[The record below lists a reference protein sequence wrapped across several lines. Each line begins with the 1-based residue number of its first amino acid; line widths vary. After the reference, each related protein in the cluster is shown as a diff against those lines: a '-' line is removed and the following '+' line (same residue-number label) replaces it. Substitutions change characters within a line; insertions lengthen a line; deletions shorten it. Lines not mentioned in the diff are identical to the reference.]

1 MALLPIAKTI
11 FRSLFQK
18 PATLKYPFA
27 PMPKDPL
34 VRGQISIDIDSCTF
48 CTICAI
54 KCPTH
59 AITVERKEKS
69 WEISRF
75 HCIVCNACTEVCPKK
90 CLHMVNELTP
100 SSGGKT
106 KDKSVPSAA
115 AAVPA
120 PAATTAAAAPAPVPT
135 ADA

>member
-11 FRSLFQK
+11 FRSLFRK

-48 CTICAI
+48 CTLCAL
-54 KCPTH
+54 KCPTK
-59 AITVERKEKS
+59 AIAVDRKEKS

-90 CLHMVNELTP
+90 CLRMVNDLTP
-100 SSGGKT
+100 SSGEKT
-106 KDKSVPSAA
+106 KNKSVPTAGAQDKPPAA
-115 AAVPA
+115 AAA
-120 PAATTAAAAPAPVPT
+120 GTANA
-135 ADA
+135 